1 MFDLLTNTI
10 KAAVAVA
17 VSPVDMV
24 VDVVTLP
31 STALEG
37 KHAFGRTAKRFQ
49 QAAEAID
56 AAVSPNGKTE

>member
-1 MFDLLTNTI
+1 MLDILSNTI

-37 KHAFGRTAKRFQ
+37 KDAFGRTAKRFQ
-49 QAAEAID
+49 QVAEAID
-56 AAVSPNGKTE
+56 AAVKPKREDL